1 MTKDDPFGLETD
13 PGRTRIRP
21 AKAGA
26 RAPAATHQPTAST
39 AAFADSSARMRQTR
53 ASDNRLISA
62 FSLLLGLAPEL
73 ESASMVE
80 DPETLRA
87 RLLDNLTY
95 ARDQAVSSGVPLS
108 RADQGAWFVAA
119 LLDDIALNTP
129 WGGQSAWP
137 RQPLVAALYGD
148 VDAGERFF
156 ARTDELLRFP
166 DRDRDMLELVFL
178 CLSFGFRG
186 MHRVTGSRG
195 ASELNSLRA
204 QIARYVRDAEADDTP
219 LSPHWKGVD
228 APQEKQA
235 FAVPYWA
242 SAIIAGVVMLAS
254 YVGLSMRLTSQSERL
269 YALASVL
276 PPPERAEVFR
286 PVRDTEPPPEIELET
301 VSLEMLPL
309 FADAAPPEDLPA
321 LTGREDVSLVV
332 IAVQAT
338 DPEVFRS
345 AQAEINDEY
354 GDLIAA
360 IAQVIVENG
369 DFIGGVSVIGHT
381 DSIPVQRSNPF
392 ATNQRLSEAR
402 AQTIA
407 DLLIAA
413 GVSSDLITVTGRAA
427 TEPIGDNTTPEGRA
441 RNRRVEIIIAK
452 KV

>member
-13 PGRTRIRP
+13 AGRTRIRP
-21 AKAGA
+21 AKAN
-26 RAPAATHQPTAST
+26 RPAPAPTQAPVAQTATY
-39 AAFADSSARMRQTR
+39 ADTSARMRATR
-53 ASDNRLISA
+53 ASDNPLIAA

-73 ESASMVE
+73 ESATMVE

-108 RADQGAWFVAA
+108 RADQAAWFVAA

-129 WGGQSAWP
+129 WGGQSSWP

-166 DRDRDMLELVFL
+166 DSDRDMLELVFL

-186 MHRVTGSRG
+186 MHRVTGSNG
-195 ASELNSLRA
+195 ASALSSLRA
-204 QIARYVRDAEADDTP
+204 QISRYVRDAEADDKP
-219 LSPHWKGVD
+219 LSPNWKGVD
-228 APQEKQA
+228 APPEKQA

-242 SAIIAGVVMLAS
+242 IAIIAAVVMLAI
-254 YVGLSMRLTSQSERL
+254 YVGLSMRLTGQSERL
-269 YALASVL
+269 YALANVL
-276 PPPERAEVFR
+276 PPPERAAIFR
-286 PVRDTEPPPEIELET
+286 PVRDTEPAPEIELET
-301 VSLEMLPL
+301 VSLDLLPL
-309 FADAAPPEDLPA
+309 FADAAPPDDLPA

-338 DPEVFRS
+338 EPEVFRS
-345 AQAEINDEY
+345 AQADINEEY
-354 GDLIAA
+354 RDLIAS
-360 IAQVIVENG
+360 IARVIIENG
-369 DFIGGVSVIGHT
+369 DFIGGVSVVGHT

-392 ATNQRLSEAR
+392 ATNQGLSEAR

-407 DLLIAA
+407 DLLIAS
-413 GVSSDLITVTGRAA
+413 GVAADLITASGKAA
-427 TEPIGDNTTPEGRA
+427 TEPIGDNATREGRA

-452 KV
+452 RF

>member
-13 PGRTRIRP
+13 AGRTRIRP
-21 AKAGA
+21 AKAGS
-26 RAPAATHQPTAST
+26 RAPPHSPQVQGRSAALTDT
-39 AAFADSSARMRQTR
+39 SARMRQSR
-53 ASDNRLISA
+53 ASDNPLMSA

-73 ESASMVE
+73 ESASAVE
-80 DPETLRA
+80 DPETLRV
-87 RLLDNLTY
+87 RLLDNVTY
-95 ARDQAVSSGVPLS
+95 ARDRAVSSGVPLS
-108 RADQGAWFVAA
+108 RADQAGWFVAA

-129 WGGQSAWP
+129 WGGQSSWP
-137 RQPLVAALYGD
+137 RQPLTATLYGD

-156 ARTDELLRFP
+156 SRADELLRFP
-166 DRDRDMLELVFL
+166 DRDRDMLELVFM

-195 ASELNSLRA
+195 ESELTSLRA
-204 QIARYVRDAEADDTP
+204 QMARHLRDTEADDKP

-235 FAVPYWA
+235 FAVPHW
-242 SAIIAGVVMLAS
+242 AIIIIAAVVMLGI
-254 YVGLSMRLTSQSERL
+254 YVGLSMRLTGQSERL

-276 PPPERAEVFR
+276 PPPERADVFR
-286 PVRDTEPPPEIELET
+286 PVRDTEPVPEIVLET

-309 FADAAPPEDLPA
+309 FAEAAPPNDLPA

-332 IAVQAT
+332 IAVQST

-345 AQAEINDEY
+345 AQADVNEEY
-354 GDLIAA
+354 LDLIAA
-360 IAQVIVENG
+360 IARVIIENG
-369 DFIGGVSVIGHT
+369 DFIGGVSVVGHT
-381 DSIPVQRSNPF
+381 DSVPVQRSNPF
-392 ATNQRLSEAR
+392 ATNQGLSEAR

-407 DLLIAA
+407 DLLIAS
-413 GVSSDLITVTGRAA
+413 GVTADLVTATGKAA
-427 TEPIGDNTTPEGRA
+427 TEPIGDNATREGRA

>member
-13 PGRTRIRP
+13 PGRSRIRP

-39 AAFADSSARMRQTR
+39 AAFADRSARMRQTR

-156 ARTDELLRFP
+156 ARTDELLRFH

-178 CLSFGFRG
+178 
-186 MHRVTGSRG
+186 
-195 ASELNSLRA
+195 
-204 QIARYVRDAEADDTP
+204 
-219 LSPHWKGVD
+219 
-228 APQEKQA
+228 
-235 FAVPYWA
+235 
-242 SAIIAGVVMLAS
+242 
-254 YVGLSMRLTSQSERL
+254 
-269 YALASVL
+269 
-276 PPPERAEVFR
+276 
-286 PVRDTEPPPEIELET
+286 
-301 VSLEMLPL
+301 
-309 FADAAPPEDLPA
+309 
-321 LTGREDVSLVV
+321 
-332 IAVQAT
+332 
-338 DPEVFRS
+338 
-345 AQAEINDEY
+345 
-354 GDLIAA
+354 
-360 IAQVIVENG
+360 
-369 DFIGGVSVIGHT
+369 
-381 DSIPVQRSNPF
+381 
-392 ATNQRLSEAR
+392 
-402 AQTIA
+402 
-407 DLLIAA
+407 
-413 GVSSDLITVTGRAA
+413 
-427 TEPIGDNTTPEGRA
+427 
-441 RNRRVEIIIAK
+441 
-452 KV
+452 

>member
-13 PGRTRIRP
+13 AGRTRIRP
-21 AKAGA
+21 AKAN
-26 RAPAATHQPTAST
+26 RPAPTAT
-39 AAFADSSARMRQTR
+39 PQQHAQPVAFADSSARMRQTR
-53 ASDNRLISA
+53 ASDNPLIAA

-73 ESASMVE
+73 ESATVVE

-87 RLLDNLTY
+87 RLRDNLTY

-137 RQPLVAALYGD
+137 SQPLVGTLYGD

-166 DRDRDMLELVFL
+166 DRDSDLLELVFM

-195 ASELNSLRA
+195 TSELNSLRA
-204 QIARYVRDAEADDTP
+204 QIARYVRNPAADEKP

-242 SAIIAGVVMLAS
+242 IAIIAGVVMLAI
-254 YVGLSMRLTSQSERL
+254 YVGLSMRLTGQSERL

-276 PPPERAEVFR
+276 PPPERAAIFR
-286 PVRDTEPPPEIELET
+286 PVRDTEPVPEIELET
-301 VSLEMLPL
+301 VSLDMLPL
-309 FADAAPPEDLPA
+309 FAEAAPPDDLPA

-338 DPEVFRS
+338 EPEVFRS

-354 GDLIAA
+354 RDLIAS
-360 IAQVIVENG
+360 IARVIVENG
-369 DFIGGVSVIGHT
+369 DFIGGVSVVGHT

-392 ATNQRLSEAR
+392 ATNQGLSEAR
-402 AQTIA
+402 AQAIA
-407 DLLIAA
+407 DLLIAS
-413 GVSSDLITVTGRAA
+413 GVATDLITVSGKAA
-427 TEPIGDNTTPEGRA
+427 TEPIGDNATREGRA

-452 KV
+452 RI

>member
-13 PGRTRIRP
+13 AGRTRIRP
-21 AKAGA
+21 AKAAA
-26 RAPAATHQPTAST
+26 RAPTPQAQARTAQM
-39 AAFADSSARMRQTR
+39 ADTSARMRQSR
-53 ASDNRLISA
+53 ASDNPLIGA

-73 ESASMVE
+73 ETATAVE

-87 RLLDNLTY
+87 RLLDNVTY
-95 ARDQAVSSGVPLS
+95 ARDRAVSSGVALS
-108 RADQGAWFVAA
+108 RADQAGWFVAA

-129 WGGQSAWP
+129 WGGQSSWP
-137 RQPLVAALYGD
+137 RQPLTATLYGD

-166 DRDRDMLELVFL
+166 DRDRDMLELVFM

-195 ASELNSLRA
+195 ESELTSLRA
-204 QIARYVRDAEADDTP
+204 QMARHLRDAEADDKP

-228 APQEKQA
+228 APEEKQA
-235 FAVPYWA
+235 FAVPHWA
-242 SAIIAGVVMLAS
+242 IVIIAAVLILGI
-254 YVGLSMRLTSQSERL
+254 YVGLSMRLTGQSERL

-276 PPPERAEVFR
+276 PPPERADIFR
-286 PVRDTEPPPEIELET
+286 PVRDTEPVPEIVLET

-309 FADAAPPEDLPA
+309 FAEAAPPEDLPA

-345 AQAEINDEY
+345 AQADVNEEY
-354 GDLIAA
+354 LDLIAA
-360 IAQVIVENG
+360 MARVIIENG
-369 DFIGGVSVIGHT
+369 EFIGGVSVIGHT
-381 DSIPVQRSNPF
+381 DSVPVQRSNPF
-392 ATNQRLSEAR
+392 ATNQGLSEAR

-407 DLLIAA
+407 DLLIAS
-413 GVSSDLITVTGRAA
+413 GVAADLVTASGKAA
-427 TEPIGDNTTPEGRA
+427 TEPIGDNTTREGRA